1 MMGGNGVKKK
11 CATWV
16 VTTILQQKAE
26 ATRDQRERERRKK
39 KERGASLLC
48 CCCCCLPRSIRGGAA
63 QIWGVCVCGAVARES
78 GTCPPSPTKAPLSP
92 REVNYSAID
101 AQARGESN
109 APRCVSVC
117 VDLLFLRQLVT
128 NTWFY
133 ASLTR
138 EHTLREH
145 SSAPCVTKSLRNLP
159 AYSSSLIKS
168 ETRQQ
173 QNFSAFLLRAVFR
186 IIFNLNLVCR
196 L

>member
-138 EHTLREH
+138 EHTAQWDSPLACA
-145 SSAPCVTKSLRNLP
+145 SIAL
-159 AYSSSLIKS
+159 
-168 ETRQQ
+168 
-173 QNFSAFLLRAVFR
+173 
-186 IIFNLNLVCR
+186 
-196 L
+196 

>member
-1 MMGGNGVKKK
+1 MRYLGGDDDTAAKGRSDK
-11 CATWV
+11 
-16 VTTILQQKAE
+16 
-26 ATRDQRERERRKK
+26 RPERKGEK
-39 KERGASLLC
+39 KEEGE
-48 CCCCCLPRSIRGGAA
+48 RSIAVVVVVVVCRVRFAAA
-63 QIWGVCVCGAVARES
+63 QLRSGCVCVCGAVARES

-138 EHTLREH
+138 EHTFRVWGVFPFPGLCWVSGVLWVSLPLESTRSTICSALLCADSHTLR
-145 SSAPCVTKSLRNLP
+145 
-159 AYSSSLIKS
+159 
-168 ETRQQ
+168 
-173 QNFSAFLLRAVFR
+173 
-186 IIFNLNLVCR
+186 
-196 L
+196 

>member
-138 EHTLREH
+138 EHTLTTRR
-145 SSAPCVTKSLRNLP
+145 SRCAPIFRGKLACHWPPRYGASCTYERP
-159 AYSSSLIKS
+159 HTQIIKLQTAQH
-168 ETRQQ
+168 EIV
-173 QNFSAFLLRAVFR
+173 FSV
-186 IIFNLNLVCR
+186 V
-196 L
+196 

>member
-133 ASLTR
+133 APLTR
-138 EHTLREH
+138 EHTTRQRWRAAAAVLAERWVG
-145 SSAPCVTKSLRNLP
+145 SAYGRGTTSSLRLHSTSTIQISRP
-159 AYSSSLIKS
+159 S
-168 ETRQQ
+168 
-173 QNFSAFLLRAVFR
+173 
-186 IIFNLNLVCR
+186 
-196 L
+196 

>member
-1 MMGGNGVKKK
+1 MGGNGVKKK

-133 ASLTR
+133 APLTR
-138 EHTLREH
+138 EHTLDSFTDHWDSIFGRLLTQ
-145 SSAPCVTKSLRNLP
+145 SAERRHAEPRT
-159 AYSSSLIKS
+159 YSV
-168 ETRQQ
+168 
-173 QNFSAFLLRAVFR
+173 N
-186 IIFNLNLVCR
+186 
-196 L
+196 